1 MFQKPF
7 TVRSDTSIRN
17 SEKKKLLARLPPI
30 DGVTNKTMAS
40 LMHVK
45 CNKGENVNVYTFDK
59 EPLLFTIV
67 GEKVLYPTV
76 YLMWRIPEAFAVLVI
91 NEYVYQKLLQG
102 ADLFLQGVIR
112 PLRQT
117 LEFGSHAAVAISVL
131 TSSNQLRG
139 PVAVGY
145 SLMSS
150 MQMIATGMQGPGV
163 RLLHFYGDLLW
174 DVGSHTKPLEIA
186 VESMGLADPS
196 FRSYET
202 EFPALSSSV
211 LNENTAEVHD
221 KGHKESSFDA
231 ALDDRQ
237 EYDELTIAPEEQAEK
252 EYKDSDTTETLL
264 KRCFLAALKY
274 RVTKKGQLPLNVGEF
289 YSHYLLPCIPSGRR
303 IDMKKTVYKKF
314 SAFLEDINKN
324 GSEPIVKLIVHKNK
338 GSEMIAEINWMHPLL
353 KNFEISDEKIDN
365 IKIEKRLIKVDDYLA
380 VTKPVSAIFFNQ
392 HGKDNLMDKAQVRQI
407 ITAYV
412 KNMNPTMKG
421 NLILPSDNVL
431 VSLLGSR
438 EPVDWNTLFQK
449 IISKM
454 TKTYVITW
462 PDGRQLMRK
471 STLPKITFK
480 IESRAGN
487 KKVTL
492 VNNLSIYGIDS
503 KRFCHEIQT
512 GVATSAVVVNN
523 AAECEGFQVLVQGNQ
538 ILFISNLL
546 SKYGIEKKHMIGLEL
561 IPKQK

>member
-7 TVRSDTSIRN
+7 AIKSDKSIRN
-17 SEKKKLLARLPPI
+17 SDKKKLLARLPSI
-30 DGVTNKTMAS
+30 DGITNKTMSS

-45 CNKGENVNVYTFDK
+45 CNKGEDVNVYTFEK

-76 YLMWRIPEAFAVLVI
+76 YLTWRIPEAFPVLVI
-91 NEYVYQKLLQG
+91 NEYVYQKLLGG
-102 ADLFLQGVIR
+102 ADLFLQGVIN

-117 LEFGSHAAVAISVL
+117 LEFDSHAAITISVL
-131 TSSNQLRG
+131 SSSNQLRG

-150 MQMIATGMQGPGV
+150 MQMIANGMQGPGV

-174 DVGSHTKPLEIA
+174 DVGTRAKPLEVSA
-186 VESMGLADPS
+186 ERMGLANAS
-196 FRSYET
+196 SRSYET
-202 EFPALSSSV
+202 EFPALDSLV
-211 LNENTAEVHD
+211 LNENTAEVRNEAI
-221 KGHKESSFDA
+221 KNSSFDA
-231 ALDDRQ
+231 VLDDRR
-237 EYDELTIAPEEQAEK
+237 ECAELTIASEEQAEK
-252 EYKDSDTTETLL
+252 EQKDSDTVESLL

-274 RVTKKGQLPLNVGEF
+274 RVTKKGQLPLDVGEF
-289 YSHYLLPCIPSGRR
+289 YSHFLLPCIPSGRR

-314 SAFLEDINKN
+314 SVFLEDINKS
-324 GSEPIVKLIVHKNK
+324 GSEPIVKLIVNKNK
-338 GSEMIAEINWMHPLL
+338 GSTMIAEINWMHPFL
-353 KNFEISDEKIDN
+353 KDFEITDEIIDN
-365 IKIEKRLIKVDDYLA
+365 QKIEKRLIKVDDYLA
-380 VTKPVSAIFFNQ
+380 VTKPVSAIFRNEY
-392 HGKDNLMDKAQVRQI
+392 GKDKLMDKKQVREI

-412 KNMNPTMKG
+412 KSMNPTMKG

-431 VSLLGSR
+431 VSLLESR

-449 IISKM
+449 IVSKM

-462 PDGRQLMRK
+462 ADGRQLIRK
-471 STLPKITFK
+471 STLPKIIFK
-480 IESRAGN
+480 IENRAGN

-492 VNNLSIYGIDS
+492 VNNLSIYGIDP
-503 KRFCHEIQT
+503 KKFCHEIQT

-523 AAECEGFQVLVQGNQ
+523 AAECEGFQIFVQGNQ

-546 SKYGIEKKHMIGLEL
+546 STYGIEKKHMVGLEL
-561 IPKQK
+561 IPKQ